1 MENWKKG
8 LVIGLFSSMLLEQH
22 AVAATVGLKRADATV
37 HHRTGLQLPPLAM
50 QQQVPPYPVA
60 TAKIQELWQE
70 REVLAWQPFV
80 PDPEADLSAGIAS
93 RLVLHELEVHEIGEQ
108 EEAHE
113 EVQDFQ
119 MQLLVASRSGMDLPP
134 VVPPPVQDA
143 VAEQPAPAQDVQA
156 QQPQVSQPVSSPA
169 PTLQQ
174 GSGATAPQGG
184 KAVSVA
190 MQYQGVPYKYG
201 GTTPGGFDCS
211 GFIQFVYKQLGVELP
226 RTTYAQLGAGV
237 QVSQVNLQP
246 GDLIF
251 FSCGGVATSHAGI
264 YIGNGQFIHADAD
277 RGIMVAALDN
287 PYWSGVYQT
296 AVRI

>member
-22 AVAATVGLKRADATV
+22 AVAASVGLKRADATV
-37 HHRTGLQLPPLAM
+37 HHRTGLPMPLLAL
-50 QQQVPPYPVA
+50 QEVPPYPVA
-60 TAKIQELWQE
+60 TAKIQQLWQE
-70 REVLAWQPFV
+70 QEALVWQPFV
-80 PDPEADLSAGIAS
+80 PAPEADLSEGIAS
-93 RLVLHELEVHEIGEQ
+93 RLVLDELEVHEFGEQ
-108 EEAHE
+108 EDVHE
-113 EVQDFQ
+113 EVHEFASP
-119 MQLLVASRSGMDLPP
+119 MLVASRSGMNLPP
-134 VVPPPVQDA
+134 VVPQQMQEE
-143 VAEQPAPAQDVQA
+143 VAELPAPAQEVQA
-156 QQPQVSQPVSSPA
+156 EQPQGSQPVSSPA

-201 GTTPGGFDCS
+201 GRTPGGFDCS

-237 QVSQVNLQP
+237 QVSQANLQP

-251 FSCGGVATSHAGI
+251 FSCGGAATSHAGI

>member
-22 AVAATVGLKRADATV
+22 AVAASVGLKRADATV
-37 HHRTGLQLPPLAM
+37 QHRTGLAMPLLAL
-50 QQQVPPYPVA
+50 QEVPPYPAA
-60 TAKIQELWQE
+60 TAKIEELWQE
-70 REVLAWQPFV
+70 RAALAWQPFV
-80 PDPEADLSAGIAS
+80 PAPEADVSEGIAS
-93 RLVLHELEVHEIGEQ
+93 RLVLAELDVHEIGEQ
-108 EEAHE
+108 EEAE
-113 EVQDFQ
+113 EAVLADA
-119 MQLLVASRSGMDLPP
+119 QLPKLASRSGVKLPP
-134 VVPPPVQDA
+134 LVPPNMQEA
-143 VAEQPAPAQDVQA
+143 VAERPAPAQEV
-156 QQPQVSQPVSSPA
+156 QPQAPQGSQPVSSPA
-169 PTLQQ
+169 PTLQP
-174 GSGATAPQGG
+174 GSGAVAPQGG
-184 KAVSVA
+184 KAVAVA
-190 MQYQGVPYKYG
+190 MQYQGVPYRYG

-211 GFIQFVYKQLGVELP
+211 GFIQFVYQQLGVELP

-237 QVSQVNLQP
+237 QVSQANLQP